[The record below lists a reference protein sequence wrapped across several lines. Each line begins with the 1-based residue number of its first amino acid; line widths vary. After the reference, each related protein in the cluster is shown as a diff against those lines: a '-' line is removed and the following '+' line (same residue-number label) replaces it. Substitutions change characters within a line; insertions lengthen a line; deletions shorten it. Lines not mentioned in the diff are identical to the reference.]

1 MATAYNPRLTTNGL
15 IAYFDPANTASY
27 GGSGL
32 SLNNLAGNGNSC
44 TLYGSPAFS
53 SNNLGYFTFN
63 PASSNYAENAS
74 PTGLSGNAEATLAA
88 WVYPTTTSLS
98 VNYEAVINYGGHL
111 VGGDSMAINLYTH
124 SRAWSLAFNGGNDMA
139 TAGGTY
145 TPNTWNYLVA
155 TKTPGA
161 ANTTTKLYVNGSE
174 VAAATTTTI
183 TPNVVSR
190 VIRLGRWIL
199 DSSPL
204 YLNGRISCAMIYN
217 RALSA
222 SEVASNFSAL
232 RGRYGV

>member
-1 MATAYNPRLTTNGL
+1 MATAYNPRLATSGL

-27 GGSGL
+27 GGSGS
-32 SLNNLAGNGNSC
+32 SLNNLAGSGNSL

-63 PASSNYAENAS
+63 SASSNYGENAS

-88 WVYPTTTSLS
+88 WVYPTSTTGFIES
-98 VNYEAVINYGGHL
+98 VISYGG
-111 VGGDSMAINLYTH
+111 GPAAGDSLAISLFTSNR
-124 SRAWSLAFNGGNDMA
+124 SWSLAFNGGNDMA
-139 TAGGTY
+139 TAGGSY
-145 TPNTWNYLVA
+145 TLNAWNYLVA

-174 VAAATTTTI
+174 VTVATTTTI

-190 VIRLGRWIL
+190 VLRLGRWPL
-199 DSSPL
+199 DSQPL

-222 SEVASNFSAL
+222 SEIASNFSAL
-232 RGRYGV
+232 RGRYGI

>member
-1 MATAYNPRLTTNGL
+1 MATAYNPRLATSGL

-27 GGSGL
+27 GGSGS
-32 SLNNLAGNGNSC
+32 SLNNLAGSGNSL

-63 PASSNYAENAS
+63 SASSNYGENTS
-74 PTGLSGNAEATLAA
+74 PTGLSGNAEVTLAA
-88 WVYPTTTSLS
+88 WVYPTS
-98 VNYEAVINYGGHL
+98 VNNSYEAVIAYGGL
-111 VGGDSMAINLYTH
+111 ATSGDSLAITFNTAN
-124 SRAWSLAFNGGNDMA
+124 RAWGLAFNGGNDMA
-139 TAGGTY
+139 TAAGSY
-145 TPNTWNYLVA
+145 TLNAWNYIVA

-161 ANTTTKLYVNGSE
+161 ANTTTKLYLNGSE

-183 TPNVVSR
+183 TPNVASR
-190 VIRLGRWIL
+190 VIRLGRWL
-199 DSSPL
+199 NDPQPL